1 MLILVLLIES
11 SGILTLFKDRKE
23 REERGGK
30 LNLFFEKLSLE
41 EKGVDKI
48 VFKVVLLFVV
58 DWKLKKSLCFV
69 IRDKFF

>member
-11 SGILTLFKDRKE
+11 SGILTWFKDRKE